1 VKGLPGRRVLVTGAG
16 GALGR
21 ASCLRLASAGAR
33 IAAVDVVEP
42 ALKETARQV
51 REAGA
56 EIEPLIA
63 DVGDE
68 AAIAAAVD
76 TAAERL
82 GGLDVLFPNAGI
94 MPHQDRSLVDGD
106 PALWDTI
113 WRTNVLGVSFVVRA
127 GVPHLERAGGGALV
141 LMGSFLAEVGC
152 SSPQDFYS
160 ATKGAVHALTRA
172 LAVELGPNA
181 IRVNAVAPGPI
192 LTAHVEK
199 FFPDPEARAGRLAR
213 VPLGRFGTP
222 DDVAGVV
229 CFLASDEAAWLTGQV
244 LVLDGGI
251 SVNYV

>member
-1 VKGLPGRRVLVTGAG
+1 MRGLSGRRVLVTGAG

-21 ASCLRLASAGAR
+21 ASCLRLAGEGAR
-33 IAAVDVVEP
+33 IAAVDLAEP
-42 ALKETARQV
+42 ALQETVRRV

-68 AAIAAAVD
+68 AAVAAAVD
-76 TAAERL
+76 GAVERF

-94 MPHQDRSLVDGD
+94 MPHQDRSLVGGD

-113 WRTNVLGVSFVVRA
+113 WRTNVLGVSLVVRA

-172 LAVELGPNA
+172 LAVELGPKR
-181 IRVNAVAPGPI
+181 IRVNAVAPGPV
-192 LTAHVEK
+192 LTAHVEQ
-199 FFPDPEARAGRLAR
+199 FFPDPAARAARLDR

-229 CFLASDEAAWLTGQV
+229 CFLASDESAWLTGQV